1 MENTMNMMMDI
12 RQTMAR
18 DIVNNILDLE
28 LCSIDA
34 MLLSKSGVS
43 FVEFSMPQNQV
54 ANWRIE
60 DLVFPPVLISIW
72 SEWLTVDSEMNDL
85 FRLNS
90 SISSIRFCVS
100 NRVQN
105 VVRINWKYK
114 LVEQDINVDYGHT
127 R

>member
-1 MENTMNMMMDI
+1 MNMMMDI

-54 ANWRIE
+54 AN
-60 DLVFPPVLISIW
+60 
-72 SEWLTVDSEMNDL
+72 
-85 FRLNS
+85 
-90 SISSIRFCVS
+90 
-100 NRVQN
+100 
-105 VVRINWKYK
+105 
-114 LVEQDINVDYGHT
+114 
-127 R
+127 